1 MTPTPGPWAFDGLR
15 VYAPALEEPRVLF
28 TDGTQLETSL
38 IALVYSCGDG
48 SSAAN
53 GPLIAAA
60 PELVGCCRELLAV
73 LDRHLDPD
81 SLAAVVARIRA
92 VVAKTDGRAQAVRV

>member
-1 MTPTPGPWAFDGLR
+1 MSPTPGPWAFDGLR
-15 VYAPALEEPRVLF
+15 VFAPALEEPRVTF
-28 TDGTQLETSL
+28 ADGSYLETGL

-92 VVAKTDGRAQAVRV
+92 VVAHVEDGTRAMTP